1 MAKVDYGW
9 QAAANAAQNARRVLP
24 GLLAAYIEEGRVLA
38 GSKATPAELH
48 GFRLATKRLRY
59 TLELFRPCYGPGL
72 DARLGGLRKIQQ
84 YLGEIN
90 DCAATERVL
99 EEHLGPRSPLRARL
113 ERFLRS
119 RRIQK
124 IAQFNAYW
132 RDRFDRPGEF
142 ERWREYLARHTVRR
156 RQKRDR
162 GNYAPARAVPAEPG

>member
-9 QAAANAAQNARRVLP
+9 DERASPAQNARRVLP
-24 GLLAAYIEEGRVLA
+24 GLLAAYLEKGRALA
-38 GSKATPAELH
+38 ASQPTPSELH
-48 GFRLATKRLRY
+48 RFRLATKRLRY

-90 DCAATERVL
+90 DCAATERVFRD
-99 EEHLGPRSPLRARL
+99 HLAPRSPLRARL
-113 ERFLRS
+113 EGFLRA

-124 IAQFNAYW
+124 IAQFNAFW
-132 RDRFDRPGEF
+132 RGHFDRPGEF
-142 ERWREYLARHTVRR
+142 ERWRQYLARHTVRR

-162 GNYAPARAVPAEPG
+162 GILPGA